1 MSGHFLLSFCVLGY
15 LFSNVRAWVVKMPSH
30 IKGMKGSCLVIPCTF
45 DYYQYPPMRPDR
57 VVWYQYVN
65 RGYPLVYDNWYPN
78 AVIWIFNGKT
88 SKYPSKYGKDCSLQI
103 NPVDW
108 HHHRQKIYPWVDP
121 ENVGKS
127 TYRFYDTTVT
137 IEVVDRAE
145 KPVITISGDMK
156 VGQSVTVQCSVY
168 HTCPTYPPK
177 LSLNIPGRTRLTHS
191 SLSDG
196 TSKTTLTI
204 KLNIV
209 RDQQTV
215 ECDVRHTGGRTAKAS
230 RTFYAQCSILP
241 LTISDTS
248 EEFLEGYPKKITCT
262 SSYTCSQHKPT
273 LTWND
278 GSMPASTTDIKSG
291 NAQWQTVSTLT
302 FTASTNDHGRS
313 LTCYARFNGGETQQT
328 SITLRVKRNMLSR
341 GWSFTTPGSIT
352 GMRGSCVII
361 PCRFTY
367 STSQPADLQVIW
379 FLYQSNGYPPVF
391 SQRQDVI
398 SKFRGIT
405 SLTGSVSEGNC
416 SLKIESLE
424 MSHNQER
431 LYPWVDK
438 NPITSY
444 HTQGFTFYDKT
455 TQLIV
460 SDHAQDPQLSL
471 NGIPRVG
478 EQSTV
483 SCSVQHTC
491 LSLPPILSLTGIPGT
506 DHVMDTLVS
515 DEIWERKVER
525 TWSVTEENQGVKC
538 TVSYHGGQKATSEL
552 KLNVQCPYD
561 DIRMDEW
568 QGEATEGVAKS
579 VICSVSYKCEKNTPN
594 IVWNYKNMQYSL
606 HTEEISSNTYKTV
619 SNLTFIGSLEDDG
632 KSLTCTARFITGET
646 SDSVT
651 LHIKKYEKP
660 IEETDPHERDM
671 LSNLAADVPFRFTA
685 LTRSCVVIPCSFEHH
700 EVLPMT
706 RGIWSKKAGG
716 VVYHNGK
723 SNVLDHFKDRTK
735 LLGHLQEGNCS
746 LEIDDIKPFDNGPF
760 CFHAERGN
768 DGYKFNNSC
777 VFIVMKASPDKPV
790 MTPVPAEVDAGS
802 TITVSCSVTH
812 TCSSHPP
819 VFSWSVHELTTEVT
833 HTWTPQ
839 GIWETTSTIT
849 FTAAGGDGPQDLTC
863 TAMFWRGKQQ
873 ASTVKLNVK
882 GSLMYQ
888 LRRSLPVA
896 TPVSILVLIII
907 TLAAVFGVVI
917 YRRRRHTDDS
927 MRPPPR
933 PEKRRS
939 LWGRLS
945 RHSIWSRFSRRADDG
960 RIGWQAERKPKNNTT
975 TINYDPPISKRFPS
989 PKDNRRPPRPAKPEV
1004 NYAVDY
1010 QVYGNI

>member
-15 LFSNVRAWVVKMPSH
+15 IFCNARAWVVKMPSH

-88 SKYPSKYGKDCSLQI
+88 SKYPSTYGKDCSLQI

-352 GMRGSCVII
+352 
-361 PCRFTY
+361 
-367 STSQPADLQVIW
+367 
-379 FLYQSNGYPPVF
+379 
-391 SQRQDVI
+391 
-398 SKFRGIT
+398 
-405 SLTGSVSEGNC
+405 
-416 SLKIESLE
+416 
-424 MSHNQER
+424 
-431 LYPWVDK
+431 
-438 NPITSY
+438 
-444 HTQGFTFYDKT
+444 
-455 TQLIV
+455 
-460 SDHAQDPQLSL
+460 DHAQDPQLSL

-568 QGEATEGVAKS
+568 QGEATEV
-579 VICSVSYKCEKNTPN
+579 
-594 IVWNYKNMQYSL
+594 
-606 HTEEISSNTYKTV
+606 
-619 SNLTFIGSLEDDG
+619 
-632 KSLTCTARFITGET
+632 
-646 SDSVT
+646 
-651 LHIKKYEKP
+651 
-660 IEETDPHERDM
+660 

-882 GSLMYQ
+882 G
-888 LRRSLPVA
+888 
-896 TPVSILVLIII
+896 
-907 TLAAVFGVVI
+907 
-917 YRRRRHTDDS
+917 
-927 MRPPPR
+927 
-933 PEKRRS
+933 
-939 LWGRLS
+939 
-945 RHSIWSRFSRRADDG
+945 
-960 RIGWQAERKPKNNTT
+960 
-975 TINYDPPISKRFPS
+975 
-989 PKDNRRPPRPAKPEV
+989 
-1004 NYAVDY
+1004 
-1010 QVYGNI
+1010 